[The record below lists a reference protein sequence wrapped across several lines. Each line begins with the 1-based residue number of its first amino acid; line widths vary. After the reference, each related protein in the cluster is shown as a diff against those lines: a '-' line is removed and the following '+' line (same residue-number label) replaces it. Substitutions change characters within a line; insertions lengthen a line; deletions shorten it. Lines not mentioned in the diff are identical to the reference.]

1 MLNTRNI
8 ALLISGLF
16 ITVISCSNV
25 LAQRSNNFNVGINAG
40 PSLALGQLG
49 SQQYNTGGYALSGS
63 SIAAEGIWYFHPALG
78 IGVAVSQTKF
88 PFADGAYA
96 HDMVN
101 GDPAMESLY
110 LKSDAY
116 QVWTYT
122 AGLFYRHHIFR
133 KFSATGHLAG
143 GVLWAQ
149 TPDHLFVANFFMV
162 PNIGYKITPSQ
173 STKATYQ
180 AGLALQYQLFDHIGL
195 SLKADYF
202 LANSA
207 FRFYT
212 ATDSYIKN
220 ITFSYL
226 NTMIG
231 IDFKF

>member
-1 MLNTRNI
+1 MRNTRNI
-8 ALLISGLF
+8 ALLITGLCVTVLSGN
-16 ITVISCSNV
+16 NV
-25 LAQRSNNFNVGINAG
+25 LAQRTNNFNVSINAG
-40 PSLALGQLG
+40 PSLAFGQLG
-49 SQQYNTGGYALSGS
+49 SQQYNTGGYALSGN
-63 SIAAEGIWYFHPALG
+63 SIAAEGIWYFHPSLG
-78 IGVAVSQTKF
+78 IGVAASQTKF

-101 GDPAMESLY
+101 SDPAMESLY
-110 LKSDAY
+110 LKSDPY
-116 QVWTYT
+116 QVRTFT

-133 KFSATGHLAG
+133 KFSATGNLAG

-149 TPDHLFVANFFMV
+149 TPDHLFVANYFMV
-162 PNIGYKITPSQ
+162 PNVGFKITPSQ
-173 STKATYQ
+173 STKATYE
-180 AGLALQYQLFDHIGL
+180 AGLALQYQLFDHVGL

-212 ATDSYIKN
+212 STDSYIKN

-231 IDFKF
+231 IDFQF